1 MLFASLL
8 LILLSA
14 CPAWAGDYDA
24 KEGDHFAIIS
34 RMVEDGKERQVVR
47 IHRHIVDTRQF
58 AALFGT
64 DMFRIRA
71 DNLTKT
77 LALCH
82 VGGPFPWRRKLVRRE
97 FVEEDRA
104 SSEYWDRHC
113 PDQAQRYVYMIP
125 GEEIVIMTTQ
135 GIQEREPSG
144 GGNVNSDGPVNSGAD
159 IGVPTAVVAA
169 PQMNLSDQIAACR
182 TPKCVWD
189 LVSPIASSVTWPS
202 AQPKPLP
209 ATNDAP
215 SASPLPMMM
224 GTGMMWSDP
233 LMADLHACT
242 NLDCITATL
251 RFASISDTSLTQGT
265 EHQSSQSVGV
275 PSRREVM
282 LETALTTQSI
292 GFYLAVGIALVA
304 CVMVLIMARRETK
317 MRRYY
322 EYRLENN
329 DDALYVRNRELEE
342 SLRQQEA
349 RFAEKVGESLAN
361 ARRATSLA
369 QDAAEANQSLTR
381 LLHSCV
387 NQGERIELPETAST
401 REHVTALEQAIGSLR
416 RKLYREMSVMVTG
429 LNKEARLSIDSHNT
443 GTYKLMQTALIQDLR
458 FAIRAYIDTTLE
470 ERDAALQR
478 DVTRICRLIGVNHI
492 ASTEEGLQHLSACLA
507 WMSSEFAR
515 MWEGTSIERVK
526 FQGAEVPEFTYWV
539 RHLESALPQIE
550 TMLSAYSAEVERLR
564 TEAIGLK
571 SSSSQA
577 ANNNGSS
584 DWRFFLFK
592 GIGGFFRDQRAHRG
606 LSLESAEQ
614 FDALQTFL
622 GLVYQVEIL
631 LKGQQ
636 LWLKYPA
643 DMELPSASKWESVP
657 PPPPDKFC

>member
-24 KEGDHFAIIS
+24 KEGDHFVIIS
-34 RMVEDGKERQVVR
+34 RTVEDGKEKQVVR
-47 IHRHIVDTRQF
+47 IDRHIVDTRQF
-58 AALFGT
+58 AALLGT

-104 SSEYWDRHC
+104 SSEYWDKYC

-135 GIQEREPSG
+135 QERESSG
-144 GGNVNSDGPVNSGAD
+144 GENVNSDGPVNSGAE
-159 IGVPTAVVAA
+159 IGAPTAVVAA
-169 PQMNLSDQIAACR
+169 PQMNLSDQIAACH

-189 LVSPIASSVTWPS
+189 LVSPIASNVTWPS
-202 AQPKPLP
+202 VQPKPLP

-215 SASPLPMMM
+215 PASPLPMM
-224 GTGMMWSDP
+224 GTQMMWSDP

-251 RFASISDTSLTQGT
+251 RFASISDASLTQGT

-282 LETALTTQSI
+282 LETALTSQSI

-304 CVMVLIMARRETK
+304 CVMVLILARRETK

-342 SLRQQEA
+342 SLRQQEE
-349 RFAEKVGESLAN
+349 RFAEKVEESLAN

-401 REHVTALEQAIGSLR
+401 REHVIVLEQAIGSLR

-429 LNKEARLSIDSHNT
+429 LNKEAKLSINSHDA

-458 FAIRAYIDTTLE
+458 LAIRAYIDTTVE
-470 ERDAALQR
+470 ERDIALQR
-478 DVTRICRLIGVNHI
+478 EVARACRLVGVRHI
-492 ASTEEGLQHLSACLA
+492 ASTEEGLQQLSASLSY
-507 WMSSEFAR
+507 MSSEFAR
-515 MWEGTSIERVK
+515 LWEGTSIERIK
-526 FQGAEVPEFTYWV
+526 FQGTENPELTHWV

-550 TMLSAYSAEVERLR
+550 TMFSAYSAEVERLR

-571 SSSSQA
+571 SGSSQQV

-643 DMELPSASKWESVP
+643 DMELPSASKWDSVP